1 MLCRETRAPSDKA
14 DLDGEDFVE
23 FTAKACDNWR
33 WLVVVGP
40 WREVEVIEDADV
52 FLLSCIPLKFELWRR
67 QLRGTL
73 RGPCVQNRLGG

>member
-52 FLLSCIPLKFELWRR
+52 LNLSAGAMGSSKAHCKNPA
-67 QLRGTL
+67 
-73 RGPCVQNRLGG
+73 